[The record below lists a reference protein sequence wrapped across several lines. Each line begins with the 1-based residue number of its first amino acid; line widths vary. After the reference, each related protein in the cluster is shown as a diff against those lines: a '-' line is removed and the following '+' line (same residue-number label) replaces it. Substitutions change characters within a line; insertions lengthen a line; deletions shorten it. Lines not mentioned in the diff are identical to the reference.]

1 MAKQR
6 IKIKTRTRTITTR
19 KVRNSQIT
27 IDRKGRTHCIAC
39 GAYIGTKGKK
49 K

>member
-6 IKIKTRTRTITTR
+6 IKIKTKTRTIR
-19 KVRNSQIT
+19 KVRKSKTHTDKN
-27 IDRKGRTHCIAC
+27 GRIHCQTC
-39 GAYIGTKGKK
+39 GAYIGNKGKK

>member
-6 IKIKTRTRTITTR
+6 IKINSKTVTTR

-27 IDRKGRTHCIAC
+27 IDRHGRTHCTAC